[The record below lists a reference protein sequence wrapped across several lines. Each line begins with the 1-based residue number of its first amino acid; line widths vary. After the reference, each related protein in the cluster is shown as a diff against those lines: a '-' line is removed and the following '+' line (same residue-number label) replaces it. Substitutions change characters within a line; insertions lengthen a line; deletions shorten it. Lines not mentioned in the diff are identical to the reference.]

1 MRLYKEQGVNPAGGC
16 LPMFLQMPF
25 LFILYDVIKG

>member
-16 LPMFLQMPF
+16 LPMFYNAF